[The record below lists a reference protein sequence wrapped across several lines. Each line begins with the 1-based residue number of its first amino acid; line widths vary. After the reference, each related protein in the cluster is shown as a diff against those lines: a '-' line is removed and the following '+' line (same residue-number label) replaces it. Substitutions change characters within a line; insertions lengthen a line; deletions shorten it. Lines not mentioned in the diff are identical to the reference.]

1 MPDTL
6 ANALRLPVQS
16 LARPFSPEQF
26 SFASTDELEPF
37 RGVLGQERAVEA
49 MQFGVA
55 MPRPG
60 YNLYVMGE
68 SGTGRFPSASV
79 TCVPKPSA
87 SPPRATGCISTISP
101 NPASPMRWVCRPDR
115 RPASA
120 MRSAS

>member
-68 SGTGRFPSASV
+68 SGTGRFSFSQRYL
-79 TCVPKPSA
+79 
-87 SPPRATGCISTISP
+87 RAEAKRQPTPG
-101 NPASPMRWVCRPDR
+101 D
-115 RPASA
+115 
-120 MRSAS
+120 